1 MADYNLTGL
10 QVEILNVLWGRGEA
24 TVVAVREALRPEREL
39 ALTTVSTLLSRMEKK
54 GVVTHRTA
62 GRQYVYAPAVGAAEV
77 KQSVVSDL
85 AEVAGRLFEGDM
97 ADLVTQLLS
106 ESAVNRNDLARVREL
121 IDRRA
126 AELEREEERE

>member
-1 MADYNLTGL
+1 MAEYNLTGL
-10 QVEILNVLWGRGEA
+10 QVEILNALWTRGEA
-24 TVVAVREALRPEREL
+24 TVVEVREALRPARDL

-54 GVVTHRTA
+54 GVVTHRSE
-62 GRQYVYAPAVGAAEV
+62 GRQYVYAPAVAASDV
-77 KQSVVSDL
+77 KQSVVSDF

-106 ESAVNRNDLARVREL
+106 ESAVNRDDLARVREL

-126 AELEREEERE
+126 AELEREEGTT